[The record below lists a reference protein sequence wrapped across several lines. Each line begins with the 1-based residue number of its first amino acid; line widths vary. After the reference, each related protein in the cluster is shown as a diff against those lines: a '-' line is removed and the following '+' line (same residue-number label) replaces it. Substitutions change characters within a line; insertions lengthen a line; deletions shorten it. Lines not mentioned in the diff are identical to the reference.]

1 MMIPN
6 SPGKQLNFLS
16 NNNNEN
22 KGFDHENHFVGVMAQ
37 RSQRESLPGM
47 RVPIG
52 PPNLETGGQLT
63 PFTNEHQTRDNP
75 PVITVTSMQKNL
87 SNVPQVGSNR
97 HRVNKGRHA
106 QQHTEVEFGT
116 QAEQVSSM
124 NPSDMLDR
132 VARGM
137 HSVRNTITPLNR
149 TQPKS
154 R

>member
-1 MMIPN
+1 MAMPN
-6 SPGKQLNFLS
+6 SPGKHLNFLS

-22 KGFDHENHFVGVMAQ
+22 KGFEPQESHFGAIGHQKHQ
-37 RSQRESLPGM
+37 RDSLPGM
-47 RVPIG
+47 RVPVG

-75 PVITVTSMQKNL
+75 PVISLLSMQKNI

-97 HRVNKGRHA
+97 HGNKGRFV
-106 QQHTEVEFGT
+106 QQNADAEFGMQT
-116 QAEQVSSM
+116 EHVSSM
-124 NPSDMLDR
+124 NPPDMLDR
-132 VARGM
+132 VSRGM

-149 TQPKS
+149 AQPTS

>member
-1 MMIPN
+1 M
-6 SPGKQLNFLS
+6 GHQK
-16 NNNNEN
+16 
-22 KGFDHENHFVGVMAQ
+22 HQ
-37 RSQRESLPGM
+37 RDSLPGM
-47 RVPIG
+47 RVPVG

-75 PVITVTSMQKNL
+75 PVISLLGMQRNI

-97 HRVNKGRHA
+97 HGSKGRFP
-106 QQHTEVEFGT
+106 QQNTDSEFGM
-116 QAEQVSSM
+116 QAEHVSSM